1 MRADTETPRNEDL
14 DESSQTAAPD
24 EPQESTASDE
34 EDDENIVFEMPPSAS
49 VVVLWACFWTVALV
63 TAWHWGPQAILRLQN
78 GSDILARSI
87 LIGTSQVAVATL
99 IALGLTAVASL
110 HILSLLMWRSSTR
123 YVLTDEYFMVE
134 KGVLGKKGW
143 ALPIDDIVEIK
154 YERGI
159 LGIIGR
165 FGSMHLKVRNQEK
178 ALDLQAVPAVAAA
191 TRVIL
196 ATRSKYRRA
205 HNPNAKKAGR
215 KRPIAQP
222 AIA

>member
-1 MRADTETPRNEDL
+1 MREQADNTRDEELEDPR
-14 DESSQTAAPD
+14 QGTAPEEA
-24 EPQESTASDE
+24 QEASPCDE
-34 EDDENIVFEMPPSAS
+34 EDEENVVFEMPPSAS
-49 VVVLWACFWTVALV
+49 VVVMWACFWVLALV
-63 TAWHWGPQAILRLQN
+63 AAWHWGPKAILHLQN
-78 GSDILARSI
+78 GSDILARSVA
-87 LIGTSQVAVATL
+87 IGTSQVAIATL
-99 IALGLTAVASL
+99 VALGLTAICSL
-110 HILSLLMWRSSTR
+110 HMLSLLMWRSSTR

-159 LGIIGR
+159 LGIVGR

-191 TRVIL
+191 TRIIL

-205 HNPNAKKAGR
+205 HSPNPKKTSR
-215 KRPIAQP
+215 KRAVARA